1 MTKARSK
8 SEKIDMTMLSP
19 EERQAYCRRKLASY
33 LGFASKA
40 GKIAAGTNT
49 SIFTMARGKARL
61 LIIAE
66 DLAENSREKLIFSA
80 DQNGVEYRVFGL
92 AEDLAHYTGKYGAGV
107 FTVTDDNFAKVIVET
122 IDNTS
127 K

>member
-1 MTKARSK
+1 MNKKKSDIDLEAMTA
-8 SEKIDMTMLSP
+8 EQ
-19 EERQAYCRRKLASY
+19 RQAYHLRKLASY
-33 LGFASKA
+33 MGFAAKA

-49 SIFTMARGKARL
+49 CIFTMAKGKARL
-61 LIIAE
+61 LIVAE
-66 DLAENSREKLIFSA
+66 DLAENGKDKVLTAAR
-80 DQNGVEYRVFGL
+80 QNQVEYRVYGR

-107 FTVTDDNFAKVIVET
+107 FCVTDDNFAEVIVKA

>member
-1 MTKARSK
+1 MKK
-8 SEKIDMTMLSP
+8 SPKKPDLSSLSA
-19 EERQAYCRRKLASY
+19 EERAEYYKRKLASY
-33 LGFASKA
+33 MGLAAKA

-49 SIFTMARGKARL
+49 CIFTMAKGKAGL

-66 DLAENSREKLIFSA
+66 DIADNSREKLMTA
-80 DQNGVEYRVFGL
+80 ARQNEVEVRVFGQ
-92 AEDLAHYTGKYGAGV
+92 ADDLAHYTGKYGAGA
-107 FTVTDDNFAKVIVET
+107 FCVTDSNFAEVIVQT

>member
-1 MTKARSK
+1 MKK
-8 SEKIDMTMLSP
+8 KPEIDLSQLDD
-19 EERQAYCRRKLASY
+19 EQRQAYYSKKFKSYIGLA
-33 LGFASKA
+33 AKA

-49 SIFTMARGKARL
+49 CIFTMGKGRARL

-66 DLAENSREKLIFSA
+66 DMAENSRDKLIFSA
-80 DQNGVEYRVFGL
+80 ERSGVEYRVYGC
-92 AEDLAHYTGKYGAGV
+92 ADDLGHYTGNDGAGV
-107 FTVTDDNFAKVIVET
+107 ICVTDDNFKKIIVET

>member
-1 MTKARSK
+1 MKK
-8 SEKIDMTMLSP
+8 SPKKPDLSSLSA
-19 EERQAYCRRKLASY
+19 EERAEYYNRKLASY
-33 LGFASKA
+33 MGLAAKA

-49 SIFTMARGKARL
+49 CIFTMAKGKAGL

-66 DLAENSREKLIFSA
+66 DLADNSREKLMTA
-80 DQNGVEYRVFGL
+80 ARQNEVEVRVFGQ
-92 AEDLAHYTGKYGAGV
+92 ADDLAHYTGKYGAGA
-107 FTVTDDNFAKVIVET
+107 FCVTDSNFAEVIVQT

>member
-1 MTKARSK
+1 MKK
-8 SEKIDMTMLSP
+8 SPKKPDLSSISA
-19 EERQAYCRRKLASY
+19 EERAEYYKRKLASY
-33 LGFASKA
+33 MGLAAKA

-49 SIFTMARGKARL
+49 CIFTMAKGKAGL

-66 DLAENSREKLIFSA
+66 DLADNSREKLMTA
-80 DQNGVEYRVFGL
+80 ARQNEVEVRVFGQ
-92 AEDLAHYTGKYGAGV
+92 ADDLAHYTGKYGAGA
-107 FTVTDDNFAKVIVET
+107 FCVTDSNFAEVIVQT

>member
-1 MTKARSK
+1 MKK
-8 SEKIDMTMLSP
+8 SPKKPDLSSLSA
-19 EERQAYCRRKLASY
+19 EERSAYFRKKLASY
-33 LGFASKA
+33 MGLAAKA

-49 SIFTMARGKARL
+49 CIFTMAKGKAEL

-66 DLAENSREKLIFSA
+66 DLAENGREKLLA
-80 DQNGVEYRVFGL
+80 TARQNDVEYRVFGQ
-92 AEDLAHYTGKYGAGV
+92 AADLAHYTGKYGAGV
-107 FTVTDDNFAKVIVET
+107 FCVTDRNFAEVIVQT

>member
-1 MTKARSK
+1 MKK
-8 SEKIDMTMLSP
+8 SPKKPDLSSLSA
-19 EERQAYCRRKLASY
+19 EERAEYYKRKLASY
-33 LGFASKA
+33 MGLAAKA

-49 SIFTMARGKARL
+49 CIFTMAKGKAGL

-66 DLAENSREKLIFSA
+66 DLADNSREKLMTA
-80 DQNGVEYRVFGL
+80 ARQNEVEVRVFGQ
-92 AEDLAHYTGKYGAGV
+92 ADDLAHYTGKYGAGA
-107 FTVTDDNFAKVIVET
+107 FCVTDSNFAEVIVQT

>member
-1 MTKARSK
+1 MSK
-8 SEKIDMTMLSP
+8 KKSDIDLEALTA
-19 EERQAYCRRKLASY
+19 EQRQVYHLRKLASY
-33 LGFASKA
+33 MGFAAKA

-49 SIFTMARGKARL
+49 CIFTMAKGKARL
-61 LIIAE
+61 LIVAE
-66 DLAENSREKLIFSA
+66 DLAENGKDKVLTAAR
-80 DQNGVEYRVFGL
+80 QNQVEYRVYGR

-107 FTVTDDNFAKVIVET
+107 FCVTDDNFAEVIVKA

>member
-1 MTKARSK
+1 MKKAK
-8 SEKIDMTMLSP
+8 PIIEEAALSP
-19 EERQAYCRRKLASY
+19 EERQAYYSHKLASY

-49 SIFTMARGKARL
+49 SIFTMGKGKVRL

-66 DLAENSREKLIFSA
+66 DLAENAKEKLIFSA
-80 DQNGVEYRVFGL
+80 CQNDVEYRIFGQ
-92 AEDLAHYTGKYGAGV
+92 AEDLAHYTGKYGAAV
-107 FTVTDDNFAKVIVET
+107 FSVTDENFAKVIVET

>member
-1 MTKARSK
+1 MKKSKAT
-8 SEKIDMTMLSP
+8 IDETMLSP
-19 EERQAYCRRKLASY
+19 EERQAYYSRKLASY

-49 SIFTMARGKARL
+49 SIFTMGKGKARL

-66 DLAENSREKLIFSA
+66 DLADNAKEKLIFSA
-80 DQNGVEYRVFGL
+80 RQNGVEYRVFGQS
-92 AEDLAHYTGKYGAGV
+92 EDLAHYTGKYGAAV
-107 FTVTDDNFAKVIVET
+107 FSVTDDNFAKVIVET

>member
-1 MTKARSK
+1 MKK
-8 SEKIDMTMLSP
+8 DKQKIDISLLSP
-19 EERQAYCRRKLASY
+19 EERQAYYTKKLASY

-49 SIFTMARGKARL
+49 SIFTMQKGKTRL
-61 LIIAE
+61 LIIAS
-66 DLAENSREKLIFSA
+66 DLAENSKEKLIFTA
-80 DQNGVEYRVFGL
+80 TQMGVEYRVFGK
-92 AEDLAHYTGKYGAGV
+92 AEDLGHYTGKYGAGV
-107 FTVTDDNFAKVIVET
+107 FCITDDNFAKVIVET

>member
-1 MTKARSK
+1 MKKAK
-8 SEKIDMTMLSP
+8 SGIDISLLSE
-19 EERQAYCRRKLASY
+19 EERNQYYSKKLASY

-40 GKIAAGTNT
+40 GKISAGTNT
-49 SIFTMARGKARL
+49 CIFTMQKGKARL

-66 DLAENSREKLIFSA
+66 DLAENGREKLIFSA
-80 DQNGVEYRVFGL
+80 DQNGVEYRVFGQ

-107 FTVTDDNFAKVIVET
+107 FAVTDDNFAKVIVET

>member
-1 MTKARSK
+1 MSK
-8 SEKIDMTMLSP
+8 KKSDIDLEALTA
-19 EERQAYCRRKLASY
+19 EQRQVYHLRKLASY
-33 LGFASKA
+33 MGFAAKA

-49 SIFTMARGKARL
+49 CIFIMAKGKARL
-61 LIIAE
+61 LIVAE
-66 DLAENSREKLIFSA
+66 DLAENGKDKVLTAAR
-80 DQNGVEYRVFGL
+80 QNQVEYRVYGR

-107 FTVTDDNFAKVIVET
+107 FCVTDDNFAEVIVKA